1 MKITRRDYRAK
12 TFGDLPEGAIFVD
25 ESDSIAMKIEEVYGD
40 DDSRINAVYLG
51 LGNGALCFFP
61 SEEEV
66 KEVNAEL
73 IVE

>member
-12 TFGDLPEGAIFVD
+12 TFADLPEGAIFVD
-25 ESDSIAMKIEEVYGD
+25 ESDFVAMKIEEAYRD
-40 DDSRINAVYLG
+40 DDSRINAVYFG
-51 LGNGALCFFP
+51 SGALCYFLP
-61 SEEEV
+61 KEEV

>member
-12 TFGDLPEGAIFVD
+12 TFADLPEGAIFVD
-25 ESDSIAMKIEEVYGD
+25 ESDSVAMKIEEAYRD
-40 DDSRINAVYLG
+40 DDSHINAVCFG
-51 LGNGALCFFP
+51 SGALCYFHP
-61 SEEEV
+61 KEKI

>member
-12 TFGDLPEGAIFVD
+12 TFADLPEGAIFVD
-25 ESDSIAMKIEEVYGD
+25 ESDSVAMKIEEAYGG
-40 DDSRINAVYLG
+40 DDSRINAVYLE
-51 LGNGALCFFP
+51 NGALCFFL
-61 SEEEV
+61 SKEEV

>member
-12 TFGDLPEGAIFVD
+12 FFTDLPEGAIFVD
-25 ESDSIAMKIEEVYGD
+25 ESDSVAMKIEEAYGD
-40 DDSRINAVYLG
+40 DDSRINAVYFG
-51 LGNGALCFFP
+51 SGALCYFP
-61 SEEEV
+61 PKEEV

>member
-12 TFGDLPEGAIFVD
+12 TFADLLEGAIFVD
-25 ESDSIAMKIEEVYGD
+25 ESGSVAMKIEEVYGD

-51 LGNGALCFFP
+51 NGFLCFFSP
-61 SEEEV
+61 KEEV

>member
-12 TFGDLPEGAIFVD
+12 TFADLPEGAIFVD
-25 ESDSIAMKIEEVYGD
+25 ESDLVAMKIEEAYGD
-40 DDSRINAVYLG
+40 DDSRINAVYF
-51 LGNGALCFFP
+51 GNGALCFFP
-61 SEEEV
+61 SKEEV

>member
-12 TFGDLPEGAIFVD
+12 FFTDLPEGAIFVD
-25 ESDSIAMKIEEVYGD
+25 KSDSVAMKIEEAYRD
-40 DDSRINAVYLG
+40 DDSSINAVYFRS
-51 LGNGALCFFP
+51 GALCYFP
-61 SEEEV
+61 PKEEV